1 MFPAL
6 NLLLLPHLLLLAMT
20 SYSHALPFSNETD
33 LDALLVFKA
42 GLNRQSDALASW
54 NTTTDLCKWRG
65 IMCSLKHKRRVL
77 ALNLSSAGLFGY
89 IAPSLGNLTY
99 LRSLDLSYNL
109 LHGEIPPTI
118 GQLIQMSYLD
128 LSNNSLQGEMPWAIG
143 QLPRLTYLY
152 LSNNSLQGEITR
164 GLQNCT
170 RLISVKLDL
179 NNLNREI
186 PDWLG
191 DLSRIETI
199 SIGKNSFTGIIPPSL
214 GNLSSLRR
222 LYLNENQ
229 LSGPIPE
236 SLGRL
241 GKLEALALQVN
252 HLSGNIPTTL
262 FNISSLILVGLQMN
276 QLHGTL
282 PSNLG
287 NGLRHIRY
295 LILALNQFTGR
306 IPASIA
312 NATTIQSMDL
322 SGNNITGI
330 VPPEIG
336 RLCPK
341 YLMLNGNQLE
351 ATTVQDWGF
360 ITSLTN
366 CTSLRWVTL
375 QNNKFR
381 GRFPRSI
388 ANLSGQLEALDIRNN
403 GISGKIQI
411 GIGSFPK
418 LFKLGL
424 SGNQLTG
431 PIPDSIGRLN
441 MLQFLT
447 LENNQ
452 LSGMMPPSLGNLT
465 QLQHL
470 SVDNNM
476 LEGPLPMSIG
486 NLQRLVSA
494 TFSNNALSGPL
505 PGEIFSLSS
514 LSYVLDLSRNHFS
527 SSLPSQVGGLTEL
540 TYLYIHENNLS
551 ELLPDALSNCQSLME
566 LRLDDNYFN
575 GMIPVS
581 VSRMRG
587 LALLNLTKNRLTGG
601 IPQELGLMSGLK
613 ELYLGQNSLSAQIPE
628 TLESMISLRRLDIS
642 FNLLDGQVPA
652 HGVFTNLTGF
662 TFYGNGKL
670 CGGIQE
676 LHLPSCPS
684 KTIGGV
690 QRIPRVIRNAVIPST
705 IIIFV
710 CFIMGLAF
718 FSLKNKLRMPSVRA
732 TLVAPS
738 LMGDMH
744 PRVSYSN
751 LFQAT
756 NGFTTDNLVGTGR
769 YGCVYKGR
777 LMLKRSVSTVA
788 VKVFD
793 LEQAGSTK
801 SFEAECKALGK
812 IRHRNLIGVITC
824 CSCSDFNQKDFK
836 AIVLDFMPYGGLD
849 RWLHPDIYSSNP
861 VKILTLMQR
870 LSIASDVAAALDY
883 LHNNCQP
890 TIVHCDLKPSNILL
904 GEDMVAHV
912 GDFGLAKILIDPE
925 GEQLIHSKSSVV
937 GTIGYV
943 AAEYGE
949 GGQIS
954 LSGDVYSFGI
964 VLLEMF
970 TGKTPTHGMFTD
982 GLTLLEYAKM
992 AYPAQLMEIIDP
1004 LLLSVEKT
1012 RQDINSYMYSITRLA
1027 LACCRKRPTDRLSM
1041 RDVMS
1046 EMNKIRA
1053 CCAVEITTK
1062 CSST

>member
-1 MFPAL
+1 MP
-6 NLLLLPHLLLLAMT
+6 
-20 SYSHALPFSNETD
+20 
-33 LDALLVFKA
+33 
-42 GLNRQSDALASW
+42 W
-54 NTTTDLCKWRG
+54 
-65 IMCSLKHKRRVL
+65 
-77 ALNLSSAGLFGY
+77 
-89 IAPSLGNLTY
+89 
-99 LRSLDLSYNL
+99 
-109 LHGEIPPTI
+109 TI
-118 GQLIQMSYLD
+118 GQLPQ
-128 LSNNSLQGEMPWAIG
+128 
-143 QLPRLTYLY
+143 LTYLY
-152 LSNNSLQGEITR
+152 LSNNSLQGEITH
-164 GLQNCT
+164 GLWNCT
-170 RLISVKLDL
+170 HLVSIKLDL
-179 NNLNREI
+179 NKLDREI

-191 DLSRIETI
+191 DLPRIETI

-229 LSGPIPE
+229 LSSPIPE

-241 GKLEALALQVN
+241 GKLEAIALQVN
-252 HLSGNIPTTL
+252 QLSGNLPTML

-276 QLHGTL
+276 QLHGRL
-282 PSNLG
+282 PPNLG
-287 NGLRHIRY
+287 NGLPHIRY
-295 LILALNQFTGR
+295 LILALNHFTGS

-322 SGNNITGI
+322 TGNNIAGV

-336 RLCPK
+336 TLCPK
-341 YLMLNGNQLE
+341 YLILNGNQLE
-351 ATTVQDWGF
+351 ATTVPDWGF

-375 QNNKFR
+375 QNNKFS
-381 GRFPRSI
+381 GGFSRSI
-388 ANLSGQLEALDIRNN
+388 ANLSGQLEALDIRYN

-411 GIGSFPK
+411 GIGNFPK

-476 LEGPLPMSIG
+476 LEGPLPMNIG
-486 NLQRLVSA
+486 NLQRLVNA

-505 PGEIFSLSS
+505 PGQIFSLSS

-551 ELLPDALSNCQSLME
+551 GLLPDALSKCQSLME
-566 LRLDDNYFN
+566 LRLDNNYFHD
-575 GMIPVS
+575 MIPLS

-587 LALLNLTKNRLTGG
+587 LTLLNLTKNKLTGG

-613 ELYLGQNSLSAQIPE
+613 ELSQH
-628 TLESMISLRRLDIS
+628 LESMISLYRLDIS
-642 FNLLDGQVPA
+642 FNLIDGQVPA

-662 TFYGNGKL
+662 TFYGN
-670 CGGIQE
+670 
-676 LHLPSCPS
+676 
-684 KTIGGV
+684 V
-690 QRIPRVIRNAVIPST
+690 
-705 IIIFV
+705 
-710 CFIMGLAF
+710 GLDF
-718 FSLKNKLRMPSVRA
+718 FSLKNKLRLPS
-732 TLVAPS
+732 
-738 LMGDMH
+738 
-744 PRVSYSN
+744 
-751 LFQAT
+751 
-756 NGFTTDNLVGTGR
+756 GR
-769 YGCVYKGR
+769 M
-777 LMLKRSVSTVA
+777 MLKRSVSTMA

-793 LEQAGSTK
+793 LEQSGSTK

-812 IRHRNLIGVITC
+812 IRHRNLISVITC
-824 CSCSDFNQKDFK
+824 CSCFDFNRNDFK
-836 AIVLDFMPYGGLD
+836 AIVLNFMPYGGLD
-849 RWLHPDIYSSNP
+849 KWLHPDIYSSNP

-870 LSIASDVAAALDY
+870 LSIAFDVAAALDY

-890 TIVHCDLKPSNILL
+890 TIVHCDLKPNNILL

-912 GDFGLAKILIDPE
+912 GDFGLAKTLIDPE

-954 LSGDVYSFGI
+954 TSGDVYSFGI

-992 AYPAQLMEIIDP
+992 AYPEQLMEIVDP

-1012 RQDINSYMYSITRLA
+1012 RRDINSYMYSVTRLA

-1041 RDVMS
+1041 RDVIS

-1053 CCAVEITTK
+1053 CYAVEVTRK
-1062 CSST
+1062 CSSE

>member
-1 MFPAL
+1 MDSPTL
-6 NLLLLPHLLLLAMT
+6 QR
-20 SYSHALPFSNETD
+20 Y
-33 LDALLVFKA
+33 
-42 GLNRQSDALASW
+42 
-54 NTTTDLCKWRG
+54 
-65 IMCSLKHKRRVL
+65 
-77 ALNLSSAGLFGY
+77 
-89 IAPSLGNLTY
+89 PSL
-99 LRSLDLSYNL
+99 
-109 LHGEIPPTI
+109 
-118 GQLIQMSYLD
+118 
-128 LSNNSLQGEMPWAIG
+128 
-143 QLPRLTYLY
+143 
-152 LSNNSLQGEITR
+152 
-164 GLQNCT
+164 
-170 RLISVKLDL
+170 
-179 NNLNREI
+179 
-186 PDWLG
+186 
-191 DLSRIETI
+191 
-199 SIGKNSFTGIIPPSL
+199 GKNSFTGIIPPSL

-252 HLSGNIPTTL
+252 HLSGNLPTML

-287 NGLRHIRY
+287 NGLPHIRY
-295 LILALNQFTGR
+295 LILALNHFTGR

-322 SGNNITGI
+322 SGNNITGV

-336 RLCPK
+336 TLCPK

-375 QNNKFR
+375 QNNKFS
-381 GRFPRSI
+381 GGFPRSL
-388 ANLSGQLEALDIRNN
+388 ANLSGQLEALDIRYN

-411 GIGSFPK
+411 GIGNFPK

-452 LSGMMPPSLGNLT
+452 LSGKMPPSLGNLT

-476 LEGPLPMSIG
+476 LEGPLPMNIG

-551 ELLPDALSNCQSLME
+551 GLLPDALSKCQSLME
-566 LRLDDNYFN
+566 LRLDNNYFN
-575 GMIPVS
+575 GMIP
-581 VSRMRG
+581 
-587 LALLNLTKNRLTGG
+587 
-601 IPQELGLMSGLK
+601 
-613 ELYLGQNSLSAQIPE
+613 LS
-628 TLESMISLRRLDIS
+628 
-642 FNLLDGQVPA
+642 
-652 HGVFTNLTGF
+652 
-662 TFYGNGKL
+662 
-670 CGGIQE
+670 
-676 LHLPSCPS
+676 
-684 KTIGGV
+684 
-690 QRIPRVIRNAVIPST
+690 
-705 IIIFV
+705 
-710 CFIMGLAF
+710 
-718 FSLKNKLRMPSVRA
+718 
-732 TLVAPS
+732 
-738 LMGDMH
+738 
-744 PRVSYSN
+744 
-751 LFQAT
+751 
-756 NGFTTDNLVGTGR
+756 
-769 YGCVYKGR
+769 
-777 LMLKRSVSTVA
+777 
-788 VKVFD
+788 
-793 LEQAGSTK
+793 
-801 SFEAECKALGK
+801 
-812 IRHRNLIGVITC
+812 
-824 CSCSDFNQKDFK
+824 
-836 AIVLDFMPYGGLD
+836 
-849 RWLHPDIYSSNP
+849 
-861 VKILTLMQR
+861 R
-870 LSIASDVAAALDY
+870 LSIAFDVAAALDY

-954 LSGDVYSFGI
+954 TSGDVYSFGI

-992 AYPAQLMEIIDP
+992 AYPEQLMEIVDP

-1012 RQDINSYMYSITRLA
+1012 RRDINSYMYSVTRLA

-1041 RDVMS
+1041 RDVIS

-1053 CCAVEITTK
+1053 
-1062 CSST
+1062 